1 MPGAPSSFLAVR
13 LDDRFRGFAQDLAE
27 AARVEASIL
36 GADFDPMAPEDLHMT
51 FHFMGD
57 VTSKV
62 RREVL
67 VRFRDAVQRLAPA
80 VPASTSFVV
89 MRVTPFP
96 PDKRNLLVL
105 ELTTSTELQAFHAG
119 VVAASEAELGTDPAM
134 NPSPWLPHVT
144 LGKLRKPREAASTID
159 VPKVASVIATK
170 LHAALAAYPGL
181 VHAGGLELLAAPRH
195 MHGIEWD
202 TVGAP

>member
-13 LDDRFRGFAQDLAE
+13 LDDRFRGFAQELAE
-27 AARVEASIL
+27 AARVEASNL
-36 GADFDPMAPEDLHMT
+36 GADFDPMASEDLHMT

-67 VRFRDAVQRLAPA
+67 VRFRDAVQQLAPA
-80 VPASTSFVV
+80 VPAPTSFVIL
-89 MRVTPFP
+89 RVTPFP

-105 ELTTSTELQAFHAG
+105 ELTTSTELQAFHADVG
-119 VVAASEAELGTDPAM
+119 AASEAQLGTDPAI

-159 VPKVASVIATK
+159 VPKVAGVIAAK

-202 TVGAP
+202 AVGAP